1 MNLKN
6 KTVDNLATSIL
17 DDIRID
23 FEILK
28 KAYLESDEFKA
39 LIASKV
45 NEINSLLDK
54 ANEMYFAVDGVPE
67 LSYITLGTHV
77 FKYNSVLDV
86 FEYAQNTEVAAR
98 NIVLAELAF
107 DTLRTFHS
115 TTAKTSY
122 IKNKVF
128 GITSTL
134 DDSIDHEQA
143 LKIVRS
149 QINLEEILHNKNI

>member
-17 DDIRID
+17 DDIKMD

-39 LIASKV
+39 LVASKV

-54 ANEMYFAVDGVPE
+54 ANEMYFAVDEIPE
-67 LSYITLGTHV
+67 LSYITLGEHT
-77 FKYNSVLDV
+77 FEYNSVLDV
-86 FEYAQNTEVAAR
+86 FEHAQNIEVTAR

-107 DTLRTFHS
+107 DKFKNYSNTI
-115 TTAKTSY
+115 KGDY

-134 DDSIDHEQA
+134 DDSVNHEQA